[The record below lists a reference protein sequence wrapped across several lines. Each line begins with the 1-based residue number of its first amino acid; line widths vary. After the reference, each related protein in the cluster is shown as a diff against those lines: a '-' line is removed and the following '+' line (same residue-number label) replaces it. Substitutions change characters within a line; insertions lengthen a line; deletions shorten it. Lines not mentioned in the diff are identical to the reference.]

1 MDPVTMIAI
10 PGLLGGIVL
19 ALIFIRLQRSQ
30 HRSADAAFRDEP
42 LSTDVINMSRIR
54 VAGVGGLGMVAM
66 ALAVAWAVPRIGQ
79 VLLVG
84 LILGGALAGLLIAW
98 RRRAGPMPSS
108 GRHPGANATLS
119 IDSPPARDK
128 PLPRHLR
135 GDARIR
141 SEGFA
146 PP

>member
-79 VLLVG
+79 VLVVG
-84 LILGGALAGLLIAW
+84 LILGCALAGLLIAW

-108 GRHPGANATLS
+108 GRHPGANAILS
-119 IDSPPARDK
+119 IDSPPARDR
-128 PLPRHLR
+128 PLPRDLK

-141 SEGFA
+141 SEGFG